1 MSNVLFIKAN
11 DRPAE
16 QSVSI
21 SMYEL
26 FLNTYKKANPIDT
39 IDELDL
45 FQVNPPY
52 YGYSAIEGINIR
64 QKGLELTEGEK
75 TAVQFVD
82 QFLNQF
88 LEAEKI
94 VFAFPLWNGTV
105 PSPLISYL
113 SYITLAGKTFTY
125 TSKGPIGLAGN
136 KRVVLLHARGGDY
149 SNKAFADQEIAIR
162 YTKTLLGMIGVTD
175 ITTVV
180 IEGHN
185 QYKDRAKEIIAD
197 GLNSVVDVANTF

>member
-1 MSNVLFIKAN
+1 M
-11 DRPAE
+11 
-16 QSVSI
+16 
-21 SMYEL
+21 
-26 FLNTYKKANPIDT
+26 
-39 IDELDL
+39 
-45 FQVNPPY
+45 
-52 YGYSAIEGINIR
+52 
-64 QKGLELTEGEK
+64 TEGEK